1 MSKNIIT
8 NKVESIII
16 YIENEIKK
24 DEVEAMRSL
33 KEKRFAANVMFEC
46 RMAQLR
52 NLKSFIEN
60 LN

>member
-8 NKVESIII
+8 NKIESIII
-16 YIENEIKK
+16 YRENEIKK
-24 DEVEAMRSL
+24 NEVEAMRSL
-33 KEKRFAANVMFEC
+33 KEKRFAANVMFES

>member
-33 KEKRFAANVMFEC
+33 KEKRFVVNILFES

-52 NLKSFIEN
+52 NIISFIEN

>member
-1 MSKNIIT
+1 MSKNKIT

-33 KEKRFAANVMFEC
+33 KEKRFVVNVLFES

-52 NLKSFIEN
+52 NLISFIEN